1 MNVTIKISIPCNIFL
16 MVVFKFNIGSS
27 IFLGFSDIIL
37 GDGFI
42 LWNIIDDVG
51 SINNSRSITWIGNKR
66 VGKLNIGT
74 NKLSKAKGIWIAI
87 TYEIA
92 VWIFLYILLPFSIAF
107 TIVLKL
113 SSNKIIKRTFKYM
126 SHL

>member
-42 LWNIIDDVG
+42 LLNIIDDVG

-74 NKLSKAKGIWIAI
+74 NKLSKAKGIWITI

-92 VWIFLYILLPFSIAF
+92 VWIFLYTSTFFYSFYYCIE
-107 TIVLKL
+107 V
-113 SSNKIIKRTFKYM
+113 II
-126 SHL
+126 